1 MTSKDI
7 IIKRIK
13 DEDVRFIRLQFTD
26 MFGTMRNLAITTDKL
41 EDALDNN
48 CVFDG
53 SAVDGFAHIEESD
66 LYLHPDLST
75 FTIFPWRPHNGK
87 VARLICDVYT
97 PDGEPLSQNP
107 RLVLERVIKEAEELG
122 YTLKIG
128 PKMEFFLLN
137 TDERGKP
144 TMETNDEGSYFDLA
158 PADNGEN
165 VRRDICLTLGEMG
178 YTVEASHHEMARGQ
192 HEIVFS
198 AGDALTTA
206 DRIVTAKMVIKT
218 IAKRNGLHATFMP
231 KPFENEW
238 GSGMHLGMWLEK
250 DGENVFRYD
259 PETKKFAPAAYRFIA
274 GLLKYTREIACL
286 TNPTVNSYKR
296 FIPGADAPCLI
307 SWSEDNRSLL
317 IRAVRTRTPERTT
330 IQYRS
335 PDGTANPYLAIAAIL
350 KAGLA
355 GIKDPSIALPPSMAM
370 NVSELSDTERD
381 MLGISRMPVSLN
393 EALALA
399 KQSELMLSLLGE
411 RMLDRYISKKTEEYD
426 RYRRTI
432 SQWEID
438 NYLVKY

>member
-1 MTSKDI
+1 MNSKDI
-7 IIKRIK
+7 IMQRVK

-26 MFGTMRNLAITTDKL
+26 MFGAMRNMAITSDKL
-41 EDALDNN
+41 SDALDNN

-53 SAVDGFAHIEESD
+53 SAIGGFAHIEESD

-97 PDGEPLSQNP
+97 PDGEPLEHNP
-107 RLVLERVIKEAEELG
+107 RLVLERVIKESEELG
-122 YTLKIG
+122 YTFKIG
-128 PKMEFFLLN
+128 PKLEFFLLN
-137 TDERGKP
+137 TDERGRP
-144 TMETNDEGSYFDLA
+144 TTETNDEGSYFDIA

-165 VRRDICLTLGEMG
+165 VRRDICLTLSEMG
-178 YTVEASHHEMARGQ
+178 YIVEASHHEMARGQ
-192 HEIVFS
+192 HEIVFK
-198 AGDALTTA
+198 ADDALTTA

-231 KPFENEW
+231 KPFEDEW

-250 DGENVFRYD
+250 DGKNVFAYD
-259 PETKKFAPAAYRFIA
+259 TETKKFAPTAYRFIA
-274 GLLKYTREIACL
+274 GLLHYTREIACL

-317 IRAVRTRTPERTT
+317 IRAVRTRTPELTT
-330 IQYRS
+330 VQYRS

-355 GIKDPSIALPPSMAM
+355 GIKDPGIVLPPSVAM
-370 NVSELSDTERD
+370 NASELSDKERD

-393 EALALA
+393 EALELA
-399 KQSELMLSLLGE
+399 KKSELVMSLLGE
-411 RMLDRYISKKTEEYD
+411 RMVDHYISKKCEEYD
-426 RYRRTI
+426 SYRRTI
-432 SQWEID
+432 SRWELD
-438 NYLVKY
+438 NYLIKY